1 MDGSPKVGIIAGIG
15 DRRKED
21 NEAIGS
27 VAASIFDELIIR
39 QDKHLRGRSEQ
50 EIVEMMVR
58 GIKQYDP
65 EKKITIISN
74 EKEAISYA
82 IENAKQ
88 GSLIVICSDS
98 VTDSLLQVQKY
109 KEEEASKYYKIKKN
123 DIPNRS

>member
-1 MDGSPKVGIIAGIG
+1 
-15 DRRKED
+15 
-21 NEAIGS
+21 
-27 VAASIFDELIIR
+27 
-39 QDKHLRGRSEQ
+39 
-50 EIVEMMVR
+50 MMVR

-109 KEEEASKYYKIKKN
+109 KEEEASKYYEFNKN